1 MSVGKEETGYS
12 FLAILNSIA
21 GVFGLKVAIV
31 DGDRRITW
39 QQLVNDVFS
48 LGQTLVDFS
57 YGVKKN
63 RSELENYQSGQDH
76 LAICMQNSAEF
87 LSVYLGAC
95 AARMAPLN
103 VNYKYSADELRY
115 LLQDSL
121 TRVLVYDEVF
131 APTIKVAL
139 EGLENPPKLIE
150 HKRTNSTTILLDG
163 AISLSECFVNS
174 STNIGAL
181 VAASSPDD
189 IVLQYTGGTTGMP
202 KGVIWRQDDLF
213 VRALGGRNFRD
224 GGRQWGSINELI
236 SSVETKPGPRLM
248 PVCPFMHGT
257 GLWTALQSLF
267 AGGTVVMPLDTTR
280 FDSHLVLEAI
290 EAEKVVVLVLVGDAF
305 FRPLIDEL
313 MKSDYKLES
322 LRFII
327 SSGAAI
333 SATNREAV
341 AKRLPHVKV
350 KNVVGSSESGPQ
362 AEESE
367 TKDFSPRPGTAILAE
382 DRLSVLSASEEQSG
396 WLASYGHI
404 PLGYLNDP
412 AKSAAIFPVIDGQRY
427 SVPGDRV
434 QPLGGGRFRLLGRD
448 SMVINTGGEKVFV
461 EEVEEAIKA
470 HPDVL
475 DVLVVSRPSER
486 WGSEIV
492 AVVSCTGNTP
502 SPKDL
507 LEVASS
513 RIARYKLPKDFVFV
527 DKVFRSPAGKGDYR
541 WAKSVV
547 ASEGGQK

>member
-1 MSVGKEETGYS
+1 MAKKETGYS
-12 FLAILNSIA
+12 FVAILNSIA
-21 GVFGLKVAIV
+21 GVFGSKVAIV

-39 QQLVNDVFS
+39 RQFANDVFS

-57 YGVKKN
+57 YGVKTD
-63 RSELENYQSGQDH
+63 RSELENHQSGQDH

-87 LSVYLGAC
+87 LTVYLGAC

-115 LLQDSL
+115 LLQDSS

-131 APTIKVAL
+131 APTIKVAI

-163 AISLSECFVNS
+163 AISLSECLVNS

-224 GGRQWGSINELI
+224 GGREWGSINELT

-267 AGGTVVMPLDTTR
+267 AGGTVVMPRDTTR
-280 FDSHLVLEAI
+280 FDSRLVLEAI

-333 SATNREAV
+333 SAANREAV

-367 TKDFSPRPGTAILAE
+367 TKDFSPRPGTVILAE
-382 DRLSVLSASEEQSG
+382 DRLSVVSASEEQSG

-412 AKSAAIFPVIDGQRY
+412 AKSAAIFPVINGQRY

-470 HPDVL
+470 HLDVL
-475 DVLVVSRPSER
+475 DVLVVGRPSER
-486 WGSEIV
+486 WGNEIV
-492 AVVSCTGNTP
+492 AVVSSIGNAP

-507 LEVASS
+507 LEVAST
-513 RIARYKLPKDFVFV
+513 RLARYKLPKDFVFV
-527 DKVFRSPAGKGDYR
+527 DKILRSPAGKGDYR

-547 ASEGGQK
+547 TSEGGQK

>member
-1 MSVGKEETGYS
+1 MAKKETGYS
-12 FLAILNSIA
+12 FVAILNSIA
-21 GVFGLKVAIV
+21 GVFGSKVAIV
-31 DGDRRITW
+31 DGDRSITW
-39 QQLVNDVFS
+39 RQLVNDVFS

-57 YGVKKN
+57 YGVKKD
-63 RSELENYQSGQDH
+63 RSELENHQSGQDH

-87 LSVYLGAC
+87 LTVYLGAC

-131 APTIKVAL
+131 APTIKVAI

-163 AISLSECFVNS
+163 AISLSECLVNS

-181 VAASSPDD
+181 VATSSPDD

-224 GGRQWGSINELI
+224 GGREWGSINELI

-267 AGGTVVMPLDTTR
+267 AGGTVVMPRDTTR
-280 FDSHLVLEAI
+280 FDSRLVLEAI

-313 MKSDYKLES
+313 MKSDYELES

-333 SATNREAV
+333 SAANREAV

-367 TKDFSPRPGTAILAE
+367 TKNFSPRPGTVILAE
-382 DRLSVLSASEEQSG
+382 DLSSVVSASEEQSG

-475 DVLVVSRPSER
+475 DVLVVGRPSER
-486 WGSEIV
+486 WGNEIV
-492 AVVSCTGNTP
+492 AVVSSTGNTP

-507 LEVASS
+507 LEVAST
-513 RIARYKLPKDFVFV
+513 RLARYKLPKDFVFV
-527 DKVFRSPAGKGDYR
+527 DKVLRSPAGKGDYR

-547 ASEGGQK
+547 TSEGGQK

>member
-1 MSVGKEETGYS
+1 MAKKETGYS
-12 FLAILNSIA
+12 FVAILNSIA
-21 GVFGLKVAIV
+21 GVFGSKVAIV

-39 QQLVNDVFS
+39 RQFANDVFS
-48 LGQTLVDFS
+48 LGQTLIDFS
-57 YGVKKN
+57 YGVKKD

-87 LSVYLGAC
+87 LTVYLGAC

-121 TRVLVYDEVF
+121 TRMLVYDEVF
-131 APTIKVAL
+131 APTIKVAI

-163 AISLSECFVNS
+163 AISLSECLVNS

-224 GGRQWGSINELI
+224 GGREWGSINELT

-267 AGGTVVMPLDTTR
+267 AGGTVVMPRDTTR
-280 FDSHLVLEAI
+280 FDSRLVLEAI

-333 SATNREAV
+333 SAANREAV

-367 TKDFSPRPGTAILAE
+367 TKDFSPRPGTVILAE
-382 DRLSVLSASEEQSG
+382 DRLSVVSASEEQSG

-412 AKSAAIFPVIDGQRY
+412 AKSAAIFPVINGQRY

-470 HPDVL
+470 HLDVL
-475 DVLVVSRPSER
+475 DVLVVGRPSER
-486 WGSEIV
+486 WGNEIV
-492 AVVSCTGNTP
+492 AVVSSIGNAP

-507 LEVASS
+507 LEVAST
-513 RIARYKLPKDFVFV
+513 RLARYKLPKDFVFV
-527 DKVFRSPAGKGDYR
+527 DKILRSPAGKGDYR

>member
-1 MSVGKEETGYS
+1 MAEKETGYS
-12 FLAILNSIA
+12 FVAILNSVA
-21 GVFGLKVAIV
+21 GVLGPKIAIV

-39 QQLVNDVFS
+39 RQFANDVFS

-57 YGVKKN
+57 YGVKTD
-63 RSELENYQSGQDH
+63 RSELENHQSGQDH

-87 LSVYLGAC
+87 LTVYLGAC

-115 LLQDSL
+115 LLQDSS

-131 APTIKVAL
+131 APTIKVAI

-150 HKRTNSTTILLDG
+150 YKRTNSTTILLDG
-163 AISLSECFVNS
+163 AISLSECLVNS

-224 GGRQWGSINELI
+224 GGREWGSINELT

-267 AGGTVVMPLDTTR
+267 AGGTVVMPRDTTR
-280 FDSHLVLEAI
+280 FDSRLVLEAI

-333 SATNREAV
+333 SAANREAV

-367 TKDFSPRPGTAILAE
+367 TKDFSPRPGTVILAE
-382 DRLSVLSASEEQSG
+382 DRLSVVSASEEQSG

-412 AKSAAIFPVIDGQRY
+412 AKSAAIFPVINGQRY

-470 HPDVL
+470 HLDVL
-475 DVLVVSRPSER
+475 DVLVVGRPSER
-486 WGSEIV
+486 WGNEIV
-492 AVVSCTGNTP
+492 AVVSSIGNAP

-507 LEVASS
+507 LEVAST
-513 RIARYKLPKDFVFV
+513 RLARYKLPKDFVFV
-527 DKVFRSPAGKGDYR
+527 DKILRSPAGKGDYR

-547 ASEGGQK
+547 TSEGGQK

>member
-1 MSVGKEETGYS
+1 MAKKETGYS
-12 FLAILNSIA
+12 FVAILNSIA
-21 GVFGLKVAIV
+21 GVFGSKVAIV

-39 QQLVNDVFS
+39 RQFANDVFS

-57 YGVKKN
+57 YGVKTD
-63 RSELENYQSGQDH
+63 RSELENHQSGQDH

-87 LSVYLGAC
+87 LTVYLGAC

-115 LLQDSL
+115 LLQDSS

-131 APTIKVAL
+131 APTIKVAI

-150 HKRTNSTTILLDG
+150 YKRTNSTTILLDG
-163 AISLSECFVNS
+163 AISLSECLVNS

-224 GGRQWGSINELI
+224 GGREWGSINELT

-267 AGGTVVMPLDTTR
+267 AGGTVVMPRDTTR
-280 FDSHLVLEAI
+280 FDSRLVLEAI

-333 SATNREAV
+333 SAANREAV

-367 TKDFSPRPGTAILAE
+367 TKDFSPRPGTVILAE
-382 DRLSVLSASEEQSG
+382 DRLSVVSASEEQSG

-412 AKSAAIFPVIDGQRY
+412 AKSAAIFPVINGQRY

-470 HPDVL
+470 HLDVL
-475 DVLVVSRPSER
+475 DVLVVGRPSER
-486 WGSEIV
+486 WGNEIV
-492 AVVSCTGNTP
+492 AVVSSIGNAP

-507 LEVASS
+507 LEVAST
-513 RIARYKLPKDFVFV
+513 RLARYKLPKDFVFV
-527 DKVFRSPAGKGDYR
+527 DKILRSPAGKGDYR

-547 ASEGGQK
+547 TSEGGQK

>member
-1 MSVGKEETGYS
+1 MAKKETGYS
-12 FLAILNSIA
+12 FVAILNSIA
-21 GVFGLKVAIV
+21 GVFGSKVAIV

-39 QQLVNDVFS
+39 RQFANDVFS

-57 YGVKKN
+57 YGVKTD
-63 RSELENYQSGQDH
+63 RSELENHQSGQDH

-87 LSVYLGAC
+87 LTVYLGAC

-115 LLQDSL
+115 LLQDSS

-131 APTIKVAL
+131 APTIKVAI

-150 HKRTNSTTILLDG
+150 YKRTNSTTILLDG
-163 AISLSECFVNS
+163 AISLSECLVNS

-224 GGRQWGSINELI
+224 GGREWGSINELT

-267 AGGTVVMPLDTTR
+267 AGGTVVMPRDTTR
-280 FDSHLVLEAI
+280 FDSRLVLEAI
-290 EAEKVVVLVLVGDAF
+290 EAEKVIVLVLVGDAF

-333 SATNREAV
+333 SAANREAV

-367 TKDFSPRPGTAILAE
+367 TKDFSPRPGTVILAE
-382 DRLSVLSASEEQSG
+382 DRLSVVSASEEQSG

-412 AKSAAIFPVIDGQRY
+412 AKSAAIFPVINGQRY

-470 HPDVL
+470 HLDVL
-475 DVLVVSRPSER
+475 DVLVVGRPSER
-486 WGSEIV
+486 WGNEIV
-492 AVVSCTGNTP
+492 AVVSSIGNAP

-507 LEVASS
+507 LEVAST
-513 RIARYKLPKDFVFV
+513 RLARYKLPKDFVFV
-527 DKVFRSPAGKGDYR
+527 DKILRSPAGKGDYR

-547 ASEGGQK
+547 TSEGGQK

>member
-1 MSVGKEETGYS
+1 MAKKETGYS
-12 FLAILNSIA
+12 FVAILNSIA
-21 GVFGLKVAIV
+21 GVFGSKVAIV

-39 QQLVNDVFS
+39 RQFANDVFS

-57 YGVKKN
+57 YGVKTD
-63 RSELENYQSGQDH
+63 RSELENHQSGQDH

-87 LSVYLGAC
+87 LTVYLGAC

-115 LLQDSL
+115 LLQDSS

-131 APTIKVAL
+131 APTIKVAI
-139 EGLENPPKLIE
+139 EGLENPPKLIK

-163 AISLSECFVNS
+163 AISLSECLVNS

-224 GGRQWGSINELI
+224 GGREWGSINELI

-267 AGGTVVMPLDTTR
+267 AGGTVVMPRDTTR
-280 FDSHLVLEAI
+280 FDSRLVLEAI

-322 LRFII
+322 LWFII

-333 SATNREAV
+333 SAANREAV

-367 TKDFSPRPGTAILAE
+367 TKDFSPRPGTVILAE
-382 DRLSVLSASEEQSG
+382 DRLSVVSASEEQSG

-412 AKSAAIFPVIDGQRY
+412 AKSAAIFPVINGQRY

-470 HPDVL
+470 HLDVL
-475 DVLVVSRPSER
+475 DVLVVGRPSER
-486 WGSEIV
+486 WGNEIV
-492 AVVSCTGNTP
+492 AVVSSIGNAP

-507 LEVASS
+507 LEVAST
-513 RIARYKLPKDFVFV
+513 RLARYKLPKDFVFV
-527 DKVFRSPAGKGDYR
+527 DKILRSPAGKGDYR

-547 ASEGGQK
+547 TSEGGQK

>member
-1 MSVGKEETGYS
+1 MAKKETGYS
-12 FLAILNSIA
+12 FVAILNSIA
-21 GVFGLKVAIV
+21 GVFGSKVAIV

-39 QQLVNDVFS
+39 RQFANEVFS

-57 YGVKKN
+57 YGVKTD
-63 RSELENYQSGQDH
+63 RSELENHQSGQDH

-87 LSVYLGAC
+87 LTVYLGAC

-115 LLQDSL
+115 LLQDSS

-131 APTIKVAL
+131 APTIKVAI

-150 HKRTNSTTILLDG
+150 YKRTNSTTILLDG
-163 AISLSECFVNS
+163 AISLSECLVNS

-224 GGRQWGSINELI
+224 GGREWGSINELT

-267 AGGTVVMPLDTTR
+267 AGGTVVMPRDTTR
-280 FDSHLVLEAI
+280 FDSRLVLEAI

-333 SATNREAV
+333 SAANREAV

-367 TKDFSPRPGTAILAE
+367 TKDFSPRPGTVILAE
-382 DRLSVLSASEEQSG
+382 DRLSVVSASEEQSG

-412 AKSAAIFPVIDGQRY
+412 AKSAAIFPVINGQRY

-470 HPDVL
+470 HLDVL
-475 DVLVVSRPSER
+475 DVLVVGRPSER
-486 WGSEIV
+486 WGNEIV
-492 AVVSCTGNTP
+492 AVVSSTGNAP

-507 LEVASS
+507 LEVAST
-513 RIARYKLPKDFVFV
+513 RLARYKLPKDFVFV
-527 DKVFRSPAGKGDYR
+527 DKILRSPAGKGDYR

>member
-1 MSVGKEETGYS
+1 MAKKETGYS
-12 FLAILNSIA
+12 FVAILNSIA
-21 GVFGLKVAIV
+21 GVFGSKVAIV

-39 QQLVNDVFS
+39 RQFANDVFS

-57 YGVKKN
+57 YGVKTD
-63 RSELENYQSGQDH
+63 RSELENHQSGQDH

-87 LSVYLGAC
+87 LTVYLGAC

-115 LLQDSL
+115 LLQDSS

-163 AISLSECFVNS
+163 AISLSECLVNS

-224 GGRQWGSINELI
+224 GGREWGSINELT

-267 AGGTVVMPLDTTR
+267 AGGTVVMPRDTTR
-280 FDSHLVLEAI
+280 FDSRLVLEAI

-333 SATNREAV
+333 SAANREAV

-367 TKDFSPRPGTAILAE
+367 TKDFSPRPGTVILAE
-382 DRLSVLSASEEQSG
+382 DRLSVVSASEEQSG

-470 HPDVL
+470 HLDVL
-475 DVLVVSRPSER
+475 DVLVVGRPSER
-486 WGSEIV
+486 WGNEIV
-492 AVVSCTGNTP
+492 AVVSATGNTP

-507 LEVASS
+507 LEVAST
-513 RIARYKLPKDFVFV
+513 RLARYKLPKILRF
-527 DKVFRSPAGKGDYR
+527 
-541 WAKSVV
+541 
-547 ASEGGQK
+547 

>member
-1 MSVGKEETGYS
+1 MAAKETGYS
-12 FLAILNSIA
+12 FVAILNSVARVLGPKI
-21 GVFGLKVAIV
+21 AIV

-39 QQLVNDVFS
+39 RQFANDVFS

-57 YGVKKN
+57 YGVKKD
-63 RSELENYQSGQDH
+63 RSELENHQSGQDH

-87 LSVYLGAC
+87 LTVYLGAC

-131 APTIKVAL
+131 APTIKVAI

-163 AISLSECFVNS
+163 AISLSECLVNS

-224 GGRQWGSINELI
+224 GGREWGSINELT

-267 AGGTVVMPLDTTR
+267 AGGTVVMPRDTTR
-280 FDSHLVLEAI
+280 FDSRLVLEAI

-333 SATNREAV
+333 SAANREAV

-367 TKDFSPRPGTAILAE
+367 TKDFSPRPGTVILAE
-382 DRLSVLSASEEQSG
+382 DRLSVVSASEEQSG

-412 AKSAAIFPVIDGQRY
+412 AKSAAIFPVINGQRY

-470 HPDVL
+470 HLDVL
-475 DVLVVSRPSER
+475 DVLVVGRPSER
-486 WGSEIV
+486 WGNEIV
-492 AVVSCTGNTP
+492 AVVSSIGNAP

-507 LEVASS
+507 LEVAST
-513 RIARYKLPKDFVFV
+513 RLARYKLPKDFVFV
-527 DKVFRSPAGKGDYR
+527 DKILRSPAGKGDYR

>member
-1 MSVGKEETGYS
+1 MAKKETGYS
-12 FLAILNSIA
+12 FVAILNSIA
-21 GVFGLKVAIV
+21 GVFGSKVAIV

-39 QQLVNDVFS
+39 RQFANDVFS

-57 YGVKKN
+57 YGVKKD
-63 RSELENYQSGQDH
+63 RSELENHQSGQDH

-87 LSVYLGAC
+87 LTVYLGAC

-115 LLQDSL
+115 LLQDSS

-131 APTIKVAL
+131 APTIKVAI

-163 AISLSECFVNS
+163 AISLSECLVNS

-224 GGRQWGSINELI
+224 GGREWGSINELT

-267 AGGTVVMPLDTTR
+267 AGGTVVMPRDTTR
-280 FDSHLVLEAI
+280 FDSRLVLEAI
-290 EAEKVVVLVLVGDAF
+290 EAEKVIVLVLVGDAF

-333 SATNREAV
+333 SAANREAV

-367 TKDFSPRPGTAILAE
+367 TKDFSPRPGTVILAE
-382 DRLSVLSASEEQSG
+382 DRLSVVSASEEQSG

-412 AKSAAIFPVIDGQRY
+412 AKSAAIFPVINGQRY

-470 HPDVL
+470 HLDVL
-475 DVLVVSRPSER
+475 DVLVVGRPSER
-486 WGSEIV
+486 WGNEIV
-492 AVVSCTGNTP
+492 AVVSSIGNAP

-507 LEVASS
+507 LEVAST
-513 RIARYKLPKDFVFV
+513 RLARYKLPKDFVFV
-527 DKVFRSPAGKGDYR
+527 DKILRSPAGKGDYR

-547 ASEGGQK
+547 TSEGGQK